1 LQFLNPVKLIK
12 SDLMVDI
19 MRIFRK
25 KFFTDIFNKLIGKEK
40 KLKIGFYGHP
50 NSGKT
55 TLANR
60 MTKDWTGKSLGL
72 VSEIPHE
79 TRRVYRQE
87 RVTLNYDGVE
97 LDFDIIDTPGIAT
110 KIDYKNFLQYGL
122 SEEEAK
128 ERAKEATKGI
138 IEAIKWLDDVTG
150 VLLVVD
156 STKDPLTQANITII
170 GNLEAR
176 KIPFV
181 IVANKVDLPESNPE
195 RILSVFPQHK
205 VVSIS
210 ALHGENTDK
219 LYQAMVDKFN

>member
-1 LQFLNPVKLIK
+1 MQNIFRRFLNRL
-12 SDLMVDI
+12 L
-19 MRIFRK
+19 
-25 KFFTDIFNKLIGKEK
+25 GKDK
-40 KLKIGFYGHP
+40 KLKIGLYGHP

-55 TLANR
+55 TLANT
-60 MTKDWTGKSLGL
+60 MTNDWLGKPLGL

-79 TRRVYRQE
+79 TRKVYRQE
-87 RVTLNYDGVE
+87 RVSIKQNGVE

-122 SEEEAK
+122 SEVEAK

-156 STKDPLTQANITII
+156 ATKDPLTQANITII

-181 IVANKVDLPESNPE
+181 IVANKIDIPESSPE
-195 RILSVFPQHK
+195 RISSVFPQH
-205 VVSIS
+205 VVVPIS
-210 ALHGENTDK
+210 ALHGENTEE
-219 LYQAMVDKFN
+219 LYDAMVKRFK

>member
-1 LQFLNPVKLIK
+1 
-12 SDLMVDI
+12 
-19 MRIFRK
+19 MR
-25 KFFTDIFNKLIGKEK
+25 KFFRRKFFSDIFNKLIGKEK

-60 MTKDWTGKSLGL
+60 ITTDWLGKSIGL

-79 TRRVYRQE
+79 TRKVYRQE
-87 RVTLNYDGVE
+87 HVTLSHNGVE

-110 KIDYKNFLQYGL
+110 KIDYKNFLQFGL
-122 SEEEAK
+122 SEFEAK

-150 VLLVVD
+150 VLLVID
-156 STKDPLTQANITII
+156 ATQDPLTQANITII

-181 IVANKVDLPESNPE
+181 IVANKMDLPEASKE
-195 RILSVFPQHK
+195 RIKSVFPQHN
-205 VVSIS
+205 VVPIS
-210 ALHGENTDK
+210 ALNGDNTK
-219 LYQAMVDKFN
+219 QLYQVMVERFR

>member
-1 LQFLNPVKLIK
+1 
-12 SDLMVDI
+12 MVDI

-60 MTKDWTGKSLGL
+60 MTKEWTGKSLGL

-87 RVTLNYDGVE
+87 RVSLNFDGVE

-122 SEEEAK
+122 SEQEAK

-181 IVANKVDLPESNPE
+181 IVANKVDLPESNPD

-219 LYQAMVDKFN
+219 LYQAMVEKFN

>member
-1 LQFLNPVKLIK
+1 MANVMFK
-12 SDLMVDI
+12 
-19 MRIFRK
+19 IFRRNY
-25 KFFTDIFNKLIGKEK
+25 FRDIFYKLIGKDK

-60 MTKDWTGKSLGL
+60 MTTDWIGQPLGL
-72 VSEIPHE
+72 VSEVPHE

-87 RVTLNYDGVE
+87 HVTLKQDGLE

-110 KIDYKNFLQYGL
+110 KIDYKDFLEFGL

-156 STKDPLTQANITII
+156 ATQDPLTQANITIM

-176 KIPFV
+176 KIPFL
-181 IVANKVDLPESNPE
+181 IVANKIDLPESSTE
-195 RILSVFPQHK
+195 RIRAVFPQHQ
-205 VVSIS
+205 VVPIS
-210 ALHGENTDK
+210 ALQGDK
-219 LYQAMVDKFN
+219 VEDLYQAMVNHF

>member
-1 LQFLNPVKLIK
+1 
-12 SDLMVDI
+12 MVDI

-60 MTKDWTGKSLGL
+60 MTRDWTGKSLGL

-122 SEEEAK
+122 SEQEAK

-205 VVSIS
+205 VISIS

>member
-1 LQFLNPVKLIK
+1 
-12 SDLMVDI
+12 MVDI

-25 KFFTDIFNKLIGKEK
+25 KFFKDIFNKLIGKEK

-87 RVTLNYDGVE
+87 RVTLSYDGVE

-122 SEEEAK
+122 SEQEAK

-181 IVANKVDLPESNPE
+181 IVANKVDLPESNSE

-219 LYQAMVDKFN
+219 LYKAMVESFN

>member
-1 LQFLNPVKLIK
+1 
-12 SDLMVDI
+12 MVDI

-60 MTKDWTGKSLGL
+60 MTRDWTGKSLGL

-87 RVTLNYDGVE
+87 RVTLSYDGVE

-122 SEEEAK
+122 SEQEAK

-219 LYQAMVDKFN
+219 LYQAMVERFN

>member
-1 LQFLNPVKLIK
+1 
-12 SDLMVDI
+12 MVDI

-25 KFFTDIFNKLIGKEK
+25 KFFKDIFNKLIGKEK

-50 NSGKT
+50 NSGNT

-87 RVTLNYDGVE
+87 RVTLSYDGVE

-122 SEEEAK
+122 SEQEAK

-181 IVANKVDLPESNPE
+181 IVANKVDLPESNSE

>member
-1 LQFLNPVKLIK
+1 
-12 SDLMVDI
+12 

-25 KFFTDIFNKLIGKEK
+25 KFFKDIFNKLIGKEK

-87 RVTLNYDGVE
+87 RVTLSYDGVE

-122 SEEEAK
+122 SEQEAK

-219 LYQAMVDKFN
+219 LYKAMVESFN

>member
-1 LQFLNPVKLIK
+1 
-12 SDLMVDI
+12 MVDI

-87 RVTLNYDGVE
+87 RVSLNYDGVE

-110 KIDYKNFLQYGL
+110 KIDYKNFLRYGL
-122 SEEEAK
+122 SEQEAK

-156 STKDPLTQANITII
+156 ATKDPLTQANITII

>member
-1 LQFLNPVKLIK
+1 
-12 SDLMVDI
+12 MVDI

-87 RVTLNYDGVE
+87 RVSLNYDGVE

-122 SEEEAK
+122 SELEAK

-181 IVANKVDLPESNPE
+181 IVANKVDLPESNPD

>member
-1 LQFLNPVKLIK
+1 
-12 SDLMVDI
+12 
-19 MRIFRK
+19 MRRFFGR
-25 KFFTDIFNKLIGKEK
+25 KFFRDIFNKLIGKEK

-60 MTKDWTGKSLGL
+60 MTNDWIGKPIGL

-87 RVTLNYDGVE
+87 HVTLKHDGVE

-110 KIDYKNFLQYGL
+110 KIDYKNFLKFGL
-122 SEEEAK
+122 SETEAK

-138 IEAIKWLDDVTG
+138 IEAIKWLDDITG
-150 VLLVVD
+150 VLLVID
-156 STKDPLTQANITII
+156 STQDPLTQANITII

-176 KIPFV
+176 KIPFL
-181 IVANKVDLPESNPE
+181 IVANKIDLPESSAE
-195 RILSVFPQHK
+195 RISSVFPQHT
-205 VVSIS
+205 VVPIS
-210 ALHGENTDK
+210 ALHGEHTDD
-219 LYQAMVDKFN
+219 LYRAMVKSFR

>member
-1 LQFLNPVKLIK
+1 MPKFLKRNFL
-12 SDLMVDI
+12 
-19 MRIFRK
+19 RN
-25 KFFTDIFNKLIGKEK
+25 IFNKLIGKDK
-40 KLKIGFYGHP
+40 KLKIGLYGHP

-55 TLANR
+55 TLANT
-60 MTKDWTGKSLGL
+60 MTNDWLGKPIGL
-72 VSEIPHE
+72 ISEIPHE

-87 RVTLNYDGVE
+87 RVKIEYDDVE
-97 LDFDIIDTPGIAT
+97 LDFDIVDTPGIAT

-122 SEEEAK
+122 SEQEAK

-156 STKDPLTQANITII
+156 ATQDPLTQANITIM

-181 IVANKVDLPESNPE
+181 IVANKIDLPEASAE
-195 RILSVFPQHK
+195 RITSVFPQHT
-205 VVSIS
+205 VVPIS
-210 ALHGENTDK
+210 ALHGENTGD

>member
-1 LQFLNPVKLIK
+1 MQRF
-12 SDLMVDI
+12 
-19 MRIFRK
+19 FRR
-25 KFFTDIFNKLIGKEK
+25 KFFRDIFNKLLGKDK

-60 MTKDWTGKSLGL
+60 MTEDWTGQSLGM

-79 TRRVYRQE
+79 TRRVLRQE
-87 RVTLNYDGVE
+87 HVSLKYDGVE

-110 KIDYKNFLQYGL
+110 KIDYKNFLKYGL
-122 SEEEAK
+122 SEQEAK
-128 ERAKEATKGI
+128 IRAKEATKGI

-181 IVANKVDLPESNPE
+181 IVANKIDLPESSTQ
-195 RILSVFPQHK
+195 RISSVFPQHT
-205 VVSIS
+205 VVPIS
-210 ALHGENTDK
+210 ALNGENTDQ
-219 LYQAMVDKFN
+219 LYQSMVDRFS

>member
-1 LQFLNPVKLIK
+1 
-12 SDLMVDI
+12 

-87 RVTLNYDGVE
+87 RVTLSYDGVE

-122 SEEEAK
+122 SEQEAK

-219 LYQAMVDKFN
+219 LYKAMVESFN

>member
-1 LQFLNPVKLIK
+1 LQFLNPVKLTK

-25 KFFTDIFNKLIGKEK
+25 KFFTDIFHKLIGKEK

>member
-1 LQFLNPVKLIK
+1 
-12 SDLMVDI
+12 MVDI

-87 RVTLNYDGVE
+87 RVSLNYDGVE

>member
-1 LQFLNPVKLIK
+1 MQNIFRRFLNRL
-12 SDLMVDI
+12 L
-19 MRIFRK
+19 
-25 KFFTDIFNKLIGKEK
+25 GKDK
-40 KLKIGFYGHP
+40 KLKIGLYGHP

-55 TLANR
+55 TLANT
-60 MTKDWTGKSLGL
+60 MTNDWLGKPLGL

-79 TRRVYRQE
+79 TRKVYRQE
-87 RVTLNYDGVE
+87 KVSIKHNGVE

-122 SEEEAK
+122 SEVEAK

-156 STKDPLTQANITII
+156 ATKDPLTQANITII

-176 KIPFV
+176 KFH
-181 IVANKVDLPESNPE
+181 L
-195 RILSVFPQHK
+195 
-205 VVSIS
+205 
-210 ALHGENTDK
+210 
-219 LYQAMVDKFN
+219 

>member
-1 LQFLNPVKLIK
+1 MANVMFK
-12 SDLMVDI
+12 
-19 MRIFRK
+19 IFRRNY
-25 KFFTDIFNKLIGKEK
+25 FRDVFYKLIGRNK

-60 MTKDWTGKSLGL
+60 MTTDWIGQPLGL
-72 VSEIPHE
+72 VSEVPHE

-87 RVTLNYDGVE
+87 HVTLKQDGLE

-110 KIDYKNFLQYGL
+110 KIDYKDFLEFGL

-156 STKDPLTQANITII
+156 ATQDPLTQANITIM

-176 KIPFV
+176 KIPFL
-181 IVANKVDLPESNPE
+181 IVANKIDLPEASTE
-195 RILSVFPQHK
+195 RIKAVFPQHR
-205 VVSIS
+205 VVPIS
-210 ALHGENTDK
+210 ALQGENVED
-219 LYQAMVDKFN
+219 LYQVMVNHF

>member
-1 LQFLNPVKLIK
+1 
-12 SDLMVDI
+12 MVDI
-19 MRIFRK
+19 MRRIFKR
-25 KFFTDIFNKLIGKEK
+25 KFFKDIFNKLIGKNK

-60 MTKDWTGKSLGL
+60 MTKEWIGKSLGL

-87 RVTLNYDGVE
+87 RVTMKYDGVE

-110 KIDYKNFLQYGL
+110 KIDYKNFLKFGL
-122 SEEEAK
+122 TEQEAK
-128 ERAKEATKGI
+128 DRAKEATKGI

-156 STKDPLTQANITII
+156 ATKDPLTQANITII

-176 KIPFV
+176 NIPFV

-205 VVSIS
+205 VVGIS
-210 ALHGENTDK
+210 ALHGENTET
-219 LYQAMVDKFN
+219 LYEAMVEEFS

>member
-1 LQFLNPVKLIK
+1 
-12 SDLMVDI
+12 MVDI

-87 RVTLNYDGVE
+87 RVSLNYDGVE

-122 SEEEAK
+122 SEQEAK

>member
-1 LQFLNPVKLIK
+1 VVNFMYK
-12 SDLMVDI
+12 
-19 MRIFRK
+19 IFKRNY
-25 KFFTDIFNKLIGKEK
+25 FRDIFNKLIGKNK

-60 MTKDWTGKSLGL
+60 MTKDWIGQSLGL
-72 VSEIPHE
+72 VSEVPHE
-79 TRRVYRQE
+79 TRRVFRQE
-87 RVTLNYDGVE
+87 HVVLKHEGME

-156 STKDPLTQANITII
+156 ATKDPLTQANITII

-176 KIPFV
+176 KIPFLV
-181 IVANKVDLPESNPE
+181 VANKIDLPEASVD
-195 RILSVFPQHK
+195 RIKSVFPQHN

-210 ALHGENTDK
+210 ALHGENTGD
-219 LYQAMVDKFN
+219 LYQAMVDRFK